1 MTIYE
6 YNLSEIR
13 PYQNNPRNNRT
24 AVDAVAESIRRFG
37 FKQPIVIDAD
47 KTIVCGHTRYL
58 AALKLKLATVPCV
71 LADDLSDDEIKAY
84 RLLDNKLHE
93 LSSWDDELLARELDS
108 FEFDFEPFG
117 VEFTCDDFCQ
127 NLDDEND
134 DKDVPQSF
142 QLIVECDDE
151 ESQDELY
158 ERLKREGYRARICNL

>member
-13 PYQNNPRNNRT
+13 PYKTNPRNNKT
-24 AVDAVAESIRRFG
+24 AVQGVAESIKRFG

-93 LSSWDDELLARELDS
+93 LSSWNDELLAQELDS

-117 VEFTCDDFCQ
+117 VEFSCDDGAF
-127 NLDDEND
+127 LEYEND

-151 ESQDELY
+151 ESQNELY
-158 ERLKREGYRARICNL
+158 KRLKDEGYQARICNL

>member
-13 PYQNNPRNNRT
+13 PYKTNPRNNKT
-24 AVDAVAESIRRFG
+24 AVQGVAESIKRFG

-71 LADDLSDDEIKAY
+71 LADDLSNDEIKAY

-93 LSSWDDELLARELDS
+93 LSSWNDELLAQELDS

-117 VEFTCDDFCQ
+117 VEFLTAPNASPFDDD
-127 NLDDEND
+127 LDER
-134 DKDVPQSF
+134 VPQSF
-142 QLIVECDDE
+142 QLIVDCDDE
-151 ESQDELY
+151 ESQDALY
-158 ERLKREGYRARICNL
+158 ERLKREGYNVRICNL

>member
-13 PYQNNPRNNRT
+13 PYQNNPRNNQF
-24 AVDAVAESIRRFG
+24 AVDGVAESIRRFG

-84 RLLDNKLHE
+84 RILDNKLHE

-117 VEFTCDDFCQ
+117 VEFSCDDDAF
-127 NLDDEND
+127 LEDEHDDV
-134 DKDVPQSF
+134 DVPQSF

-158 ERLKREGYRARICNL
+158 ERLKQEGYRARICNL

>member
-13 PYQNNPRNNRT
+13 PYQNNPRNNQF
-24 AVDAVAESIRRFG
+24 AVDGVAESIRRFG

-47 KTIVCGHTRYL
+47 RTIVCGHTRYL

-84 RLLDNKLHE
+84 RILDNKLHE

-117 VEFTCDDFCQ
+117 VEFSCDDDAF
-127 NLDDEND
+127 LEDEHDDV
-134 DKDVPQSF
+134 DVPQSF

-158 ERLKREGYRARICNL
+158 ERLKQEGYRARICNL